1 MSYTFFAQEN
11 LILDQTAK
19 ECGRFYFCL
28 QGKKEFFLGKVAEA
42 KQPSYVLITRQEID
56 GKPGPNS

>member
-1 MSYTFFAQEN
+1 MSYAFFAQEN

-28 QGKKEFFLGKVAEA
+28 QDKKEFFLGKVAEA